1 VSSAW
6 GQEMAAYWSDPD
18 PWLEGL
24 GGACSS
30 VADGDRD
37 RVRARRPAAAG
48 RVGAWLGASGMV
60 IAGALAGVAEHGIG
74 VEHLSEAG
82 RGELAGLLVGVVLP
96 AGVGV
101 ELAQPPPVGARQLAD
116 LRVR

>member
-1 VSSAW
+1 
-6 GQEMAAYWSDPD
+6 
-18 PWLEGL
+18 
-24 GGACSS
+24 
-30 VADGDRD
+30 
-37 RVRARRPAAAG
+37 
-48 RVGAWLGASGMV
+48 MV

-82 RGELAGLLVGVVLP
+82 RGELVGVVLP